1 VPIACYGFVLD
12 VNFVDTD
19 MGVSILIW
27 VHSPPQELRALVYP
41 LVQVLLGAARLVP
54 APRYFPLRLRLAR
67 ALHRL
72 AASANVLVPLSPLL
86 LEMLQWSDLSKT
98 PQARPLCHPLV
109 YSFRKPVCPCPF
121 AVLPELLQWS
131 GLCEVPQAR
140 LFDGSCDPGPLSN
153 LPWSF
158 VTAVCDAPA
167 GAMLHSPH
175 ANWCPSCDQAHIPE
189 FLQMVHTM
197 LLCAA
202 GRHWAAAGHA
212 AGAAGQ
218 QVGAAHLRL
227 SGGGRHAGTFS
238 ICLCFCS
245 RGMHVPLSAAIA
257 HIGIESA
264 KWLQSDSRAPTAEL
278 WKLAAV
284 DASSHCARYANCSP
298 DVTRST

>member
-1 VPIACYGFVLD
+1 MPIACYGFVLD

-98 PQARPLCHPLV
+98 PQARSLCHPLV
-109 YSFRKPVCPCPF
+109 YSFRKLRQHPVRPCPF

-131 GLCEVPQAR
+131 DLCEAPQAR

-153 LPWSF
+153 LPCLPWAF
-158 VTAVCDAPA
+158 VTASCDAPA
-167 GAMLHSPH
+167 
-175 ANWCPSCDQAHIPE
+175 
-189 FLQMVHTM
+189 
-197 LLCAA
+197 CAA
-202 GRHWAAAGHA
+202 GGHGAAAGHA

-238 ICLCFCS
+238 ICLCICS
-245 RGMHVPLSAAIA
+245 LEMHVPLSAAISHA
-257 HIGIESA
+257 SELNLPNGCN
-264 KWLQSDSRAPTAEL
+264 PTAEL

-284 DASSHCARYANCSP
+284 DASSHCARHANCSP